1 MSPRYVIEADG
12 GSRGNPGPSGSG
24 AVIIDAETG
33 EILREISE
41 YIGIATNN
49 VAEYRAVLAALK
61 ALGDLPPADAITVRM
76 DSKLVIEQL
85 SGGWK
90 IKHPDMRILAA
101 QVQAIAQAL
110 PINYQWI
117 PREQN
122 SKADALANLAM
133 DSRRNLEPALVEQV
147 SVESPAMVK
156 EFNRKLP
163 SSVRAP
169 GHVTQAP
176 TTVILVRHGRTHLTE
191 SAKISGRGGENPPLS
206 DLGRE
211 DATRVAR
218 LLAEFGKT
226 GAYAH
231 MDSPDA
237 IITSPI
243 LRTRETASII
253 AERLGLSDVAIEDN
267 IAEISF
273 GTWDGKSNDEAKALD
288 PELFEG
294 WRGSWTVSPPDGESL
309 ETFDARIA
317 EAQKGLVKKYA
328 GRTVVVVAHVMPI
341 RGLIGKVLGTPPS
354 VYWSLQV
361 APCSV
366 SVVRYWGSE
375 AAEIITVNSTAHLG

>member
-1 MSPRYVIEADG
+1 MSPKYVIEADG

-24 AVIIDAETG
+24 AVIIDSETG

-41 YIGIATNN
+41 YIGTATNN

-61 ALGDLPPADAITVRM
+61 ALSELPAATAITVRM

-90 IKHPDMRILAA
+90 IKHPDMQNLAA
-101 QVQAIAQAL
+101 QVQSIARGL
-110 PINYQWI
+110 PITYQWI

-133 DSRRNLEPALVEQV
+133 DSRQNLEPAMVEHLP
-147 SVESPAMVK
+147 SETPAMVK
-156 EFNRKLP
+156 EYNHKLP

-169 GHVTQAP
+169 GKVTQAP

-211 DATRVAR
+211 DAAR
-218 LLAEFGKT
+218 AARFLAEFGKT

-231 MDSPDA
+231 MSAPDA
-237 IITSPI
+237 IVVSPI

-253 AERLGLSDVAIEDN
+253 AERLGICEVTVDEN

-273 GTWDGKSNDEAKALD
+273 GAWDGKTNDEARAQNS
-288 PELFEG
+288 ELFEA
-294 WRGSWTVSPPDGESL
+294 WRGSWTVSPPEGESL
-309 ETFDARIA
+309 DEFDKRIVSA
-317 EAQKGLVKKYA
+317 KRSLVEKYA
-328 GRTVVVVAHVMPI
+328 GRAVVVVAHVMPI
-341 RGLIGKVLGTPPS
+341 RGLIGKVLNTPAS

-366 SVVRYWGSE
+366 SVVRYWGDE
-375 AAEIITVNSTAHLG
+375 AAEIIAVNSTAHLG

>member
-1 MSPRYVIEADG
+1 MSPKYVIEADG

-24 AVIIDAETG
+24 AVIIDSETG

-41 YIGIATNN
+41 YISIATNN

-61 ALGDLPPADAITVRM
+61 ALSELPEATAITVRM

-90 IKHPDMRILAA
+90 IKHPDMQNLAA
-101 QVQAIAQAL
+101 QVQSIARRL
-110 PINYQWI
+110 PITYQWI

-133 DSRRNLEPALVEQV
+133 DSRQNLEPAMVEHLP
-147 SVESPAMVK
+147 SKTPAMVK
-156 EFNRKLP
+156 EYN
-163 SSVRAP
+163 
-169 GHVTQAP
+169 
-176 TTVILVRHGRTHLTE
+176 ILVRHGRTHLTE

-211 DATRVAR
+211 DAAR
-218 LLAEFGKT
+218 AARFLAEFGKT

-231 MDSPDA
+231 MSAPDA
-237 IITSPI
+237 IVVSPI

-253 AERLGLSDVAIEDN
+253 AERLGISEVTVDEN

-273 GTWDGKSNDEAKALD
+273 GAWDGKTNDEAKAQN
-288 PELFEG
+288 PELFEA
-294 WRGSWTVSPPDGESL
+294 WRGSWTVSPPEGESL
-309 ETFDARIA
+309 DEFDKRIVSA
-317 EAQKGLVKKYA
+317 KRSLVEKYA

-341 RGLIGKVLGTPPS
+341 RGLIGKVLDTPAS

-366 SVVRYWGSE
+366 SVVRYWGDE
-375 AAEIITVNSTAHLG
+375 AAEIIAVNSTAHLG